1 MRWTLITLAF
11 SSLAVLETNVA
22 YSQAPADAPPE
33 VRQEEARA
41 LFRAAQVAYDAG
53 RFEVALERFTE
64 AYTLSNRP
72 QLLYN
77 IGLAAERLGRRQ
89 EALAAYRAYLQLHP
103 SASNREEV
111 EGRAR
116 SLEIA
121 LETDRGEIVSAE
133 PLQATPT
140 QPQVPEETAQAPQ
153 VQPEVVARS
162 AVEEAEASPTEN
174 PIDVAA
180 PSPRR
185 RRVAIGLGLGAA
197 GIAVAALIL
206 GLVVAG
212 AGADSRYQSDFG
224 EPTDLR

>member
-1 MRWTLITLAF
+1 MRLTLITLAF
-11 SSLAVLETNVA
+11 ASLAVFETSVA

-77 IGLAAERLGRRQ
+77 IGLAAERLGRRP

-103 SASNREEV
+103 AATNREEV

-116 SLEIA
+116 SLEIT
-121 LETDRGEIVSAE
+121 LETDRGEVVSTT
-133 PLQATPT
+133 PVQVTPT
-140 QPQVPEETAQAPQ
+140 QPQVPQETSQTPQ

-162 AVEEAEASPTEN
+162 AVEEGDASPTEN
-174 PIDVAA
+174 PMDVAA

-185 RRVAIGLGLGAA
+185 KRVAIGVGLGAA
-197 GIAVAALIL
+197 GVAVAALIV

-224 EPTDLR
+224 EPTVLR

>member
-1 MRWTLITLAF
+1 MRWTWITLAV
-11 SSLAVLETNVA
+11 SSFVVFETDVA
-22 YSQAPADAPPE
+22 YSQAPTDAPPE

-77 IGLAAERLGRRQ
+77 IGLAAERLGRRR

-103 SASNREEV
+103 AASNQEEV
-111 EGRAR
+111 EGRVR
-116 SLEIA
+116 SLEIT
-121 LETDRGEIVSAE
+121 LETERQEVLSTE
-133 PLQATPT
+133 PVQATPT
-140 QPQVPEETAQAPQ
+140 QPHVPQETAQPPL
-153 VQPEVVARS
+153 VHPEVVARS
-162 AVEEAEASPTEN
+162 ASPTET
-174 PIDVAA
+174 PIDVTA

-185 RRVAIGLGLGAA
+185 RRVAIGLGAGAA
-197 GIAVAALIL
+197 GIAAAALII

-212 AGADSRYQSDFG
+212 GGAASQYQSDFG